1 MLWRDQVLQAKR
13 EQTSGFEEVKAP
25 AAVGPLWQAVGGA
38 AAAKP
43 AATTRVRRQS
53 GGLEGRLGVDL
64 QLMVFFTLG
73 GRKIA
78 LFGRR

>member
-1 MLWRDQVLQAKR
+1 MRVEIIIA
-13 EQTSGFEEVKAP
+13 QT
-25 AAVGPLWQAVGGA
+25 
-38 AAAKP
+38 
-43 AATTRVRRQS
+43 
-53 GGLEGRLGVDL
+53 LEYPNHNPMPGIEASSPVDL